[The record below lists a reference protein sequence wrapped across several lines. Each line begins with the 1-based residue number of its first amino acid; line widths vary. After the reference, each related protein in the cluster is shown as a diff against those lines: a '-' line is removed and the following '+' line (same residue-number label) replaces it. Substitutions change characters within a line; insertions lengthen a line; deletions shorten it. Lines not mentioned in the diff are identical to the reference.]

1 MSPRRRA
8 DRPDFVD
15 LPTLR
20 PRSRMAV
27 AGVAVAVVALVAAV
41 AVSAMVL
48 VTHEQHRRAAVRD
61 VQAIQYVRSFLTQF
75 TTTDP
80 FNANA
85 YADGVLGQTTG
96 KLAEEFKSRL
106 NEVVISVARS
116 EPTRGEV
123 LDAGVERWN
132 DDGSASVIAV
142 TKTVTTMPDGT
153 VIENGGRWLAM
164 AIEEGGQWRISDL
177 KPVV

>member
-8 DRPDFVD
+8 DAPEFVD
-15 LPTLR
+15 LPTRR

-27 AGVAVAVVALVAAV
+27 AGVAAAVVVLIAAV
-41 AVSAMVL
+41 AVSATVL
-48 VTHEQHRRAAVRD
+48 ITHEQHRRAAVKD

-85 YADGVLGQTTG
+85 YAEGVLGQATG
-96 KLAEEFKSRL
+96 KLAQEFKSRL
-106 NEVVISVARS
+106 NEVVIAVARS
-116 EPTRGEV
+116 EPTKGEV
-123 LDAGVERWN
+123 VDAGVERWN
-132 DDGSASVIAV
+132 DDGSASVVAV
-142 TKTVTTMPDGT
+142 TKTVTTMPDGA
-153 VIENGGRWLAM
+153 VIESGGRWLAM

-177 KPVV
+177 KPVI